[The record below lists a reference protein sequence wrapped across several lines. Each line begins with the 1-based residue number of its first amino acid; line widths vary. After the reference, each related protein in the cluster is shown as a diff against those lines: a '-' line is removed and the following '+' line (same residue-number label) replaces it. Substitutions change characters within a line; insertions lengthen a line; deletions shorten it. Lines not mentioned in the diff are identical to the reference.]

1 MIIMPFHELLLS
13 IGGIIGL
20 LVNVVIITI
29 ILAIADKLIAH
40 EMSIKNS
47 FIMALIAYL
56 VVPIVLAFANI
67 TFAFSNYVIPLVVW
81 IILGEVL
88 LKGDRKGKLI
98 AAAVAFIIY
107 LVLMLVGV
115 TGIIAGLL
123 SF

>member
-1 MIIMPFHELLLS
+1 MPFHELLLS